1 MSSLIYY
8 NKIFKTQVTICGW
21 AAHSHRVIQDLD
33 SSSCIQVVQR
43 VTQHPSSSPSE
54 GDKNANGR
62 QVISS
67 LESDAQ
73 IA

>member
-1 MSSLIYY
+1 MHPSG
-8 NKIFKTQVTICGW
+8 TAW
-21 AAHSHRVIQDLD
+21 
-33 SSSCIQVVQR
+33 

-73 IA
+73 IAYVTSHAPSIVDK